1 MLMKKTLLAVLALV
15 LPLLAQSSF
24 ADDPWQHR
32 DEHHWEEP
40 HRDAPWGPGP
50 GPHYRPDHHPGWH
63 GDIRRFHERDMMLW
77 NSGHWQR
84 ARHNGRIGWWWVV
97 GPSWYFYPA
106 PIYPVPDPYRPPMVE
121 GPAGP
126 PQPVWYYCDR
136 PAGYYPYVAECR
148 HWQVVPAQ

>member
-1 MLMKKTLLAVLALV
+1 MTHGNTGMSIIGKN
-15 LPLLAQSSF
+15 
-24 ADDPWQHR
+24 R
-32 DEHHWEEP
+32 IGM
-40 HRDAPWGPGP
+40 R
-50 GPHYRPDHHPGWH
+50 H
-63 GDIRRFHERDMMLW
+63 GDQGQGRIIARTITQAGIRRFHERDMMLW